1 VRDVSEDKTEP
12 GEKAYTVKSGQTVVE
27 RISELTGISERT
39 VRSHLDDRY
48 KQGQE
53 KVATL
58 ATLGERVEVGVLG
71 VLASTSFS
79 LSRGMI
85 RLLWRSHFF
94 HSLSGLRPVE
104 RTILLTSRPSM
115 FGFTFKAFATAAT
128 ALMYRPSANQSTVVI
143 SSLRNSSDAKDR
155 V

>member
-1 VRDVSEDKTEP
+1 MVRDVSEDKTEP

-58 ATLGERVEVGVLG
+58 ATLGE
-71 VLASTSFS
+71 
-79 LSRGMI
+79 
-85 RLLWRSHFF
+85 
-94 HSLSGLRPVE
+94 
-104 RTILLTSRPSM
+104 
-115 FGFTFKAFATAAT
+115 
-128 ALMYRPSANQSTVVI
+128 
-143 SSLRNSSDAKDR
+143 
-155 V
+155 